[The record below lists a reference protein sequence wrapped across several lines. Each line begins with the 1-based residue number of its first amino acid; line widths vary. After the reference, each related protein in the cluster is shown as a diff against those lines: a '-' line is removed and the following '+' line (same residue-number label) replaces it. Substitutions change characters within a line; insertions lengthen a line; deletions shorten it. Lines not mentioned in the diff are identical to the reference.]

1 MWRTDGMEALLSLT
15 LSGSA
20 LTLLLLLLK
29 KLLGGRLSSTVY
41 YYAWLLV
48 LLRFLLPLPGL
59 IPLGQDAESSAPSHL
74 TAPRLLEETL
84 LPPEITAAPAY
95 APLSELPAQAPAVE
109 EAEAPLA
116 APSLSP
122 SPAIEH
128 SFRIDW
134 RSPLLWLSLWGLGAG
149 LCFLW
154 PVVSYLRFRR
164 ALRPALCSPEPELQ
178 ALYAR
183 IPGRKPALSTCSALQ
198 TPLMFGVFSPR
209 IVLPQGISD
218 PETLENILRHELC
231 HYRRRDPLYKWFA
244 AGVLA
249 LHWFNPLSWLIRRE
263 LNRAC
268 ELSCDETLLRSMDRN
283 KKQSYG
289 ETLLRMAASASL
301 PAGVVATTFSTEKKD
316 LKERLEQIMHYKHTK
331 GRVLAALLA
340 LLLLCGCGLAAG
352 PADSQ
357 AASLVPAE
365 EHVTHVSTVDEF
377 LDAIAPNTTI
387 VLAEGEYDLS
397 SAADYGKENADPN
410 YAWVAVP
417 ESDENTPGFELQILG
432 VEGLTIRGAGEGRTT
447 LAAVP
452 RYANVLHFLNCD
464 GLRVEDL
471 TAGHTQAPG
480 YCNGGVLY
488 FDVCSDLAV
497 SNCGLF
503 GCGTIGVQ
511 ARDCRGL
518 EVKGCHI
525 YECSYSAVF
534 VHSCRD
540 VLVEDCEVERNGLK
554 PGVGPAYSL
563 FSADLT
569 EDFTVLN
576 CRVHDNTCQTLLNT
590 VNSKNALF
598 LSNRVENNGFQTS
611 LFQMQQYPVTVDGC
625 AFTDNEIASF
635 IYGGGIFPVDADG
648 KALDPA
654 ALQAMEYRKLDPATI
669 HPPLPA
675 EDALELPVGGSVTVK
690 TVDEFLKAIGPDRT
704 ILLDGENFDLSTAS
718 NYGGVG
724 GKYYYWAENHDG
736 PALVITDVSGLT
748 IRGADGDPK
757 AVTLAAVP
765 RYANVLAFRDCENI
779 SLADLTAG
787 HTREPGSCSGGVLY
801 FTNCHGIDLDRCRLY
816 GCGILGLDCDGCSS
830 VAVRECEIYEC
841 SQGGVHLART
851 DGVRFLNCD
860 IHDVPSPALYFFN
873 SGDLSWNGEPLLGD
887 AFHVM
892 SDGSLKSAD
901 RGTVGQEG
909 GETAYALSPIDL
921 LQPMDFQEGEILDFA
936 QEMQKLISSGEWDA
950 LSKKLYYPFQILVAS
965 DVFIMVPDASQF
977 LALPLDDLVSPELR
991 QRIADAPL
999 DAYGASSLGNTFC
1012 GGWLAFAQD
1021 PQAETLSLLRLTA
1034 ISIEHPLSD
1043 DREPEDIRAFY
1054 YTEEQQELSLHVDEF
1069 VTLNAWVYPI
1079 GLFPD
1084 AEVSWTVS
1092 DPAALKLTPV
1102 ENGRGCRLQAL
1113 QPAPGGVTLTLS
1125 FRGVTRDVK
1134 VYIPASQPAPTP
1146 VP

>member
-1 MWRTDGMEALLSLT
+1 METLLSLT

-20 LTLLLLLLK
+20 LALLLLLLK

-59 IPLGQDAESSAPSHL
+59 IPLGQEAEGGAPAHL
-74 TAPRLLEETL
+74 TAPRLLEDVY

-95 APLSELPAQAPAVE
+95 APLADLPAQVPAVP
-109 EAEAPLA
+109 EAEVHPAA

-164 ALRPALCSPEPELQ
+164 ALRPALRSPEPELQ

-183 IPGRKPALSTCSALQ
+183 IPGRKPALSTCSAMP

-316 LKERLEQIMHYKHTK
+316 LKERLEQIMHYQHTK

-340 LLLLCGCGLAAG
+340 LLLLCGCTAAAG
-352 PADSQ
+352 PASGQ
-357 AASLVPAE
+357 EASLVPRE
-365 EHVTHVSTVDEF
+365 ENVTHVSTVDEF
-377 LDAIAPNTTI
+377 LDAIVPNATI

-397 SAADYGKENADPN
+397 TASDYGKENADPN

-417 ESDENTPGFELQILG
+417 DGAENTPGYELQILG
-432 VEGLTIRGAGEGRTT
+432 VEGLTIRGAGEGKTT
-447 LAAVP
+447 LATVP

-654 ALQAMEYRKLDPATI
+654 AIQAMEYRELDPATI

-704 ILLDGENFDLSTAS
+704 ILLDGESFDLSTAS

-724 GKYYYWAENHDG
+724 GKYYYWSESPDG
-736 PALVITDVSGLT
+736 PALIITDLSGLT
-748 IRGADGDPK
+748 IRGANGDPK
-757 AVTLAAVP
+757 AVTLSAVP

-779 SLADLTAG
+779 SLSDFTAG

-816 GCGILGLDCDGCSS
+816 GCGILGLDCDGCSG

-873 SGDLSWNGEPLLGD
+873 SGDLSWNGEPLLGSRFDLD
-887 AFHVM
+887 A
-892 SDGSLKSAD
+892 DGKPFSVDPDPA
-901 RGTVGQEG
+901 GPAGEG
-909 GETAYALSPIDL
+909 YAVAYPPFEFLDPGR
-921 LQPMDFQEGEILDFA
+921 FQEGETLDFA
-936 QEMQKLISSGEWDA
+936 RAVQQNIAEGNWTA
-950 LSKKLYYPFQILVAS
+950 LSAQLLYPFPIFTGTDSLVS
-965 DVFIMVPDASQF
+965 YTPEDF
-977 LALPLDDLVSPELR
+977 LALDLDTLMPPSYR
-991 QRIADAPL
+991 QEIAEAAL
-999 DAYGASSLGNTFC
+999 DAYGASDLGNTFC
-1012 GGWLAFAQD
+1012 GGRLAFGRMAGGD
-1021 PQAETLSLLRLTA
+1021 EHDLRLTVIA
-1034 ISIEHPLSD
+1034 LEGTLPEEFDQEALEVFYYDNQLSD
-1043 DREPEDIRAFY
+1043 F
-1054 YTEEQQELSLHVDEF
+1054 TLSEGESVRLDAV
-1069 VTLNAWVYPI
+1069 
-1079 GLFPD
+1079 LFPLGRYPTD
-1084 AEVSWTVS
+1084 GITWICEN
-1092 DPAALKLTPV
+1092 DGALKITPDTD
-1102 ENGRGCRLQAL
+1102 GRSCNLEVLKAV
-1113 QPAPGGVTLTLS
+1113 PGGVRLTVRYRDLS
-1125 FRGVTRDVK
+1125 KTIT
-1134 VYIPASQPAPTP
+1134 VYTKAAGQGTPPTPAP
-1146 VP
+1146 

>member
-1 MWRTDGMEALLSLT
+1 METLFSLT

-20 LTLLLLLLK
+20 LALLLLFLK
-29 KLLGGRLSSTVY
+29 KLLGRRLSSTVY

-59 IPLGQDAESSAPSHL
+59 VPLGQEANSSTPSHL
-74 TAPRLLEETL
+74 TAPRLLEETE
-84 LPPEITAAPAY
+84 LPVQA
-95 APLSELPAQAPAVE
+95 ELPAPAPPSTLPVLTPAVP
-109 EAEAPLA
+109 EAEVQAAESVPAPFPA
-116 APSLSP
+116 AARTPS
-122 SPAIEH
+122 
-128 SFRIDW
+128 FDW
-134 RSPLLWLSLWGLGAG
+134 RSPRLWLSLWALGAG

-154 PVVSYLRFRR
+154 PLVSYLRFRR
-164 ALRPALCSPEPELQ
+164 ALRPALREPEPALC
-178 ALYAR
+178 ALYTR
-183 IPGRKPALSTCSALQ
+183 IPGRKPALFSCSALQ

-209 IVLPQGISD
+209 IVLPAGVSD
-218 PETLENILRHELC
+218 PETLENVLRHELC

-244 AGVLA
+244 ALVLA

-268 ELSCDETLLRSMDRN
+268 ELSCDEMLLRSMDREE
-283 KKQSYG
+283 KQAYG
-289 ETLLRMAASASL
+289 QALLRMAASAAL

-316 LKERLEQIMHYKHTK
+316 LKERLEQIMHYQHTK

-340 LLLLCGCGLAAG
+340 LLLLCGCGAAAG
-352 PADSQ
+352 PAAGQ
-357 AASLVPAE
+357 EASLVPRE
-365 EHVTHVSTVDEF
+365 ENVTQVSTVDE
-377 LDAIAPNTTI
+377 LLSAIAPNATL
-387 VLAEGEYDLS
+387 VLAEGDYDLS
-397 SAADYGKENADPN
+397 TAADYGRESANPY
-410 YAWVAVP
+410 YAWVPVH
-417 ESDENTPGFELQILG
+417 ESVENTPGFELQILG
-432 VEGLTIRGAGEGRTT
+432 ADGLTLRGAGEGKTT

-464 GLRVEDL
+464 GLRVEGL
-471 TAGHTQAPG
+471 TAGHTTAPG
-480 YCNGGVLY
+480 FCNGGVLY
-488 FDVCSDLAV
+488 FDVCSELAV
-497 SNCGLF
+497 ADCGLF

-511 ARDCRGL
+511 ARDCHDL
-518 EVKGCHI
+518 SVTGCHI
-525 YECSYSAVF
+525 YECSYSAVN
-534 VHSCRD
+534 VHSCRN
-540 VLVEDCEVERNGLK
+540 VLVEACEVERNGLK
-554 PGVGPAYSL
+554 PETGPAYSL
-563 FSADLT
+563 FSADFT
-569 EDFTVLN
+569 DGFTVLN
-576 CRVHDNTCQTLLNT
+576 CRVHDNNCQTLLNT
-590 VNSKNALF
+590 ANSKNALF
-598 LSNRVENNGFQTS
+598 LSNKVESNSFQTS
-611 LFQMQQYPVTVDGC
+611 LFQMQQYPATVDGC
-625 AFTDNEIASF
+625 AFTDNEVASF
-635 IYGGGIFPVDADG
+635 IHGGGIFPVNMDG
-648 KALDPA
+648 NALDPA
-654 ALQAMEYRKLDPATI
+654 ALQAMEYRELDPAKVQ
-669 HPPLPA
+669 PPVPA
-675 EDALELPVGGSVTVK
+675 EEALELPVGGSVTVK

-704 ILLDGENFDLSTAS
+704 ILLDGELFDLSAAS

-724 GKYYYWAENHDG
+724 GKYYYWAEGYDG
-736 PALVITDVSGLT
+736 PALIITEVSGLT
-748 IRGADGDPK
+748 IRGASGDPK

-816 GCGILGLDCDGCSS
+816 GCGVLGLYCDGCTGM
-830 VAVRECEIYEC
+830 AVRDCEIYEC
-841 SQGGVHLART
+841 SQGGVHLTRT

-860 IHDVPSPALYFFN
+860 IHDVPNPALTFFN
-873 SGDLSWNGEPLLGD
+873 SGDLSWNGEPLQGD

-901 RGTVGQEG
+901 RGAVGQEG

-1054 YTEEQQELSLHVDEF
+1054 YTEEQQELSLHVGEF

-1102 ENGRGCRLQAL
+1102 ENGRGCRLEAL
-1113 QPAPGGVTLTLS
+1113 QPATGGVTLTLS

-1146 VP
+1146 AP